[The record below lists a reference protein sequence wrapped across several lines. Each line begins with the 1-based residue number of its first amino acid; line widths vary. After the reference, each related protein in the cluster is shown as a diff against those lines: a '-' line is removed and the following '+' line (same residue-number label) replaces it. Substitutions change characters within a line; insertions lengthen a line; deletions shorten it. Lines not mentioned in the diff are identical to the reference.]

1 MQQASK
7 QSRYDMIPY
16 DGGRTEL
23 THLTQSRAPAL
34 GDVDQIESHRTRMKS
49 KQRIKTLLET
59 GGYRGMKRRFGAVML
74 FFVTIRRSL
83 GKGLANGR
91 AARGLYGGLH

>member
-1 MQQASK
+1 
-7 QSRYDMIPY
+7 
-16 DGGRTEL
+16 
-23 THLTQSRAPAL
+23 
-34 GDVDQIESHRTRMKS
+34 MKS